1 MQLARARRRAFDGA
15 LVLRKLSLYLCTVY
29 VGFGDRLSVALY

>member
-15 LVLRKLSLYLCTVY
+15 FVLRKLNLYLCTVY
-29 VGFGDRLSVALY
+29 VGDSLLVAMC